1 MDSSTHRNIEPNPYT
16 TFDADNT
23 SQVLPPA
30 PAVLKRRFSVSETV
44 FAWLSLL
51 FGYLFCRVFPI
62 ADSPFGGFLLTVFM
76 FVSALIVI
84 KIKGAKLTPKPIIA
98 FASAILISASLF
110 ITSNEFLHFF
120 AYTYAMV
127 VFCYFV
133 FTACGNSVKCG
144 FSDLIIADFI
154 KALFIMPFCSFGTMF
169 KAMFSGKVKGGG
181 KTFLKILAG
190 VGLTL
195 LPTVIVFGL
204 LSYDSDFTKLL
215 DNIFNF
221 NTDKI
226 WAHLGSLVLG
236 VPIGLYIYGS
246 FISSEDKKCKSV
258 LNEKSSA
265 KVIYNMRVAPAV
277 TIIAAVLPLLFLYV
291 VFFIS
296 QWEYYI
302 SGFTDVL
309 PLGFNRAT
317 YAREGFFQ
325 LCVVSVINLVAIT
338 AVILFMN
345 RKKKADSIILKSVVI
360 LFSVFTL
367 ILIST
372 AVAKMAMYINT
383 YGLTPKRVYATW
395 LMALIAVL
403 FILISVKMFVRRLKV
418 VAISL
423 VTIVAMFA
431 LVSLPNTDSII
442 ARYNVQKYI
451 SGSLDTID
459 LEAMED
465 LGSSAIPSLLELKL
479 YLNENSSSEYESELN
494 TDIYNYF
501 VDIGLEMKCSERNIF
516 SFTIP
521 DLIAEK
527 ELKESGYY

>member
-1 MDSSTHRNIEPNPYT
+1 MEPVNNQQTNFSPYYSDNNNI
-16 TFDADNT
+16 
-23 SQVLPPA
+23 PA
-30 PAVLKRRFSVSETV
+30 PIPPVSAPPKRIFSLSETI

-62 ADSPFGGFLLTVFM
+62 ADSPFGGFILAVFM
-76 FVSALIVI
+76 FVSALVII
-84 KIKGAKLTPKPIIA
+84 KIKGIRLTAKPLIA
-98 FASAILISASLF
+98 FASAVLISASLF
-110 ITSNEFLHFF
+110 ITSNAFLHFF
-120 AYTYAMV
+120 AYTYALV

-133 FTACGNSVKCG
+133 FTACGNSVKSG
-144 FSDLIIADFI
+144 FTDLIVADFV
-154 KALFIMPFCSFGTMF
+154 KALFVMPFCSFGCMF
-169 KAMFSGKVKGGG
+169 KAMFSGKAKGGG
-181 KTFLKILAG
+181 KTFLKILIG

-195 LPTVIVFGL
+195 LPTLIVFGL

-215 DNIFNF
+215 DNIFDF
-221 NTDKI
+221 NMDKI
-226 WAHLGSLVLG
+226 WAHFGSLILG
-236 VPIGLYIYGS
+236 VPIGLYIYGL
-246 FISSEDKKCKSV
+246 FISSVDKKCKSV
-258 LNEKSSA
+258 LNEESSA

-277 TIIAAVLPLLFLYV
+277 TVIVAVVPLLFLYV

-296 QWEYYI
+296 QWKYYV
-302 SGFTDVL
+302 SGFTGIL
-309 PLGFNRAT
+309 PDGFIYSA

-325 LCVVSVINLVAIT
+325 LCIVSVINLVAIT

-345 RKKKADSIILKSVVI
+345 RKNKADSIILKSVVI

-372 AVAKMAMYINT
+372 AVAKMVMYINT

-403 FILISVKMFVRRLKV
+403 FILISVKMFVRKLKV

-423 VTIVAMFA
+423 ITVVAMFA
-431 LVSLPNTDSII
+431 LISLPNTDSII
-442 ARYNVQKYI
+442 ARYNVQRYI
-451 SGSLDTID
+451 SGSLDTVD

-465 LGSSAIPSLLELKL
+465 LGASAIPSLVELKL
-479 YLNENSSSEYESELN
+479 YLNENSSGEYESELN

-501 VDIGLEMKCSERNIF
+501 VDIGFEMKYSERNIF
-516 SFTIP
+516 SYTIP